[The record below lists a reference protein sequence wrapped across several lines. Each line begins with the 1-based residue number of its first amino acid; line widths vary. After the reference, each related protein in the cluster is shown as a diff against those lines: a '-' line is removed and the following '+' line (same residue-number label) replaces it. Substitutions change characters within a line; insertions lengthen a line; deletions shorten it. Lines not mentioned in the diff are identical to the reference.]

1 MEIEAIAICNEMKTS
16 KYIFLAGAAICM
28 LLNATGCITDRN
40 EEYSCDMQQTTLSFA
55 IQHSGTVPAP
65 KASGENPGIDNMR
78 GLFVD
83 RILVNF
89 YRRNLSD
96 GPYPDDAAGFVLYQT
111 QTLKCQDKEIDGF
124 RYAKGNVRLAEG
136 YEYRATAIGYSEEK
150 KESSLFS
157 FSGKDFGSAHVSLA
171 DEVQYTTPEL
181 FFGTVRYGGNF
192 EDNEA
197 GDVVF
202 TYDKRSGKELTGWLY
217 RCVAGVEL
225 NLTEVPEDVTG
236 IALLAEK
243 VNTSSKAGDY
253 SDFNNASDTQTVPKG
268 EELEKFRLME
278 WTRPAEGAVSADVS
292 LQGGS
297 LLPVISRLTV
307 RIIRKDKVEAI
318 PLCMKNPSSG
328 TGIIPEDD
336 PAQGIL
342 AFYRNHYY
350 RIGGSFQELISQD
363 ALLSVTVNP
372 DWEGDADLSLDGK

>member
-1 MEIEAIAICNEMKTS
+1 MKTS
-16 KYIFLAGAAICM
+16 KYIFWAGAAICM
-28 LLNATGCITDRN
+28 LLGATGCITDRK
-40 EEYSCDMQQTTLSFA
+40 EEYGCDEQQTTLSFA
-55 IQHSGTVPAP
+55 MHLSGMVPDS
-65 KASGENPGIDNMR
+65 KASGENPGFD
-78 GLFVD
+78 
-83 RILVNF
+83 
-89 YRRNLSD
+89 
-96 GPYPDDAAGFVLYQT
+96 LYQT

-124 RYAKGNVRLAEG
+124 RYAKGNVKLSEG

-157 FSGKDFGSAHVSLA
+157 FSGNDFGSALVRLT
-171 DEVQYTTPEL
+171 DEVQYTAPEL

-192 EDNEA
+192 NEPDA
-197 GDVVF
+197 GKTVF
-202 TYDKRSGKELTGWLY
+202 SYEKNSGKELTGWLY

-225 NLTEVPEDVTG
+225 NLTQVPEDVTG
-236 IALLAEK
+236 IALLAET

-253 SDFNNASDTQTVPKG
+253 GDFHNASDPRRVPVG
-268 EELEKFRLME
+268 EELDKFRIME
-278 WTRPAEGAVSADVS
+278 WSRPAEGVAGPDVNM
-292 LQGGS
+292 QGGN

-307 RIIRKDKVEAI
+307 RISRNNKVEAI
-318 PLCMKNPSSG
+318 PLCMKNPGSG

-350 RIGGSFQELISQD
+350 RIRGSFQELISQN